1 MPAGDDESD
10 EPLRQ
15 GPLGQFVDREVPDDV
30 VDAVQRL
37 PKDEARAFA
46 AQMPTVSEPTSPGP
60 AATATASTSD
70 RPAPASDMSPPARCV
85 NF

>member
-1 MPAGDDESD
+1 MTWLTPYSG
-10 EPLRQ
+10 
-15 GPLGQFVDREVPDDV
+15 F
-30 VDAVQRL
+30 

-70 RPAPASDMSPPARCV
+70 RPAPASDRALRSAGRKDSKCARDAISGMMPP
-85 NF
+85 